1 MEHSNH
7 FELNKGQQYAYD
19 QIMDFVKDETS
30 QVFIL
35 RGYAG
40 TGKTTLMKRIIQTF
54 VEQSLNFKLLA
65 STGRAAKILSDLTG
79 YPASTVH
86 GEIYSF
92 DDLNVELE
100 VLAKDREK
108 DKEDRA
114 QDLFLQFELK
124 SHNYE
129 EEGPYVYIIDEA
141 SMISD
146 NKVMTTSQARFG
158 SGRLLADLF
167 ESDWKGKFIFVGDQC
182 QLPPINQEISPA
194 LSAGYIARTFQK
206 NVKEAELTQIMRQQG
221 GNDIPV
227 AASKLRNL
235 YLQPQPWQWA
245 KFPLRGYA
253 HIHLLN
259 SQAELYS
266 RYIDNVKRSGY
277 ESCTLICKTN
287 RQCDNVTGFVRPA
300 LLEGTSSELKVGDI
314 LLVTQNN
321 LISGLMNGDLVVV
334 EEIGE
339 ACFSQ
344 EQSAVNP
351 PKGFAGA
358 FHLRKGGL
366 SFLYVTVRDL
376 YRKKRYTQYLVE
388 DVLYQNATNITPEQ
402 NRNLF
407 IDFYYRMKDRNIHQ
421 KSKEFKQEMRQ
432 DPFLNALRCTWGYAL
447 TCHKSQ
453 GGEWDTVYL
462 DLPRSIGKMEK
473 PAVYQWMYTAMT
485 RASKD
490 LYLVY
495 DFYVM

>member
-1 MEHSNH
+1 MEHNNLQ
-7 FELNKGQQYAYD
+7 LNKGQQYAYD
-19 QIMDFVKDETS
+19 QIMDFVANDTS

-40 TGKTTLMKRIIQTF
+40 TGKTTLMKRIIQAF
-54 VEQSLNFKLLA
+54 AEQSVNFRLLA

-79 YPASTVH
+79 YAASTVH
-86 GEIYSF
+86 SEIYSF
-92 DDLNVELE
+92 GDLNVELE

-108 DKEDRA
+108 DKEDKS

-124 SHNYE
+124 LHKYE
-129 EEGPYVYIIDEA
+129 EVEPCVYIIDEA

-146 NKVMTTSQARFG
+146 NKVMTNSQARFG

-167 ESDWKGKFIFVGDQC
+167 ESDKNGKYIFVGDQC
-182 QLPPINQEISPA
+182 QLPPINQDISPA
-194 LSAGYIARTFQK
+194 LSTGYIARTFQK
-206 NVKEAELTQIMRQQG
+206 DVKEAELTQIMRQQG
-221 GNDIPV
+221 DNDIPV

-235 YLQPQPWQWA
+235 YLRPQPWQWA

-253 HIHLLN
+253 HIHLLS

-266 RYIDNVKRSGY
+266 RYIDNVKRGGY

-300 LLEGTSSELKVGDI
+300 LLAGTSSELKVGDI

-339 ACFSQ
+339 SCFSQ
-344 EQSAVNP
+344 GQSVGNP
-351 PKGFAGA
+351 PDGFAGA

-376 YRKKRYTQYLVE
+376 YRKRRYTQYLVE
-388 DVLYQNATNITPEQ
+388 DVLYQNTTNITPEQ

-421 KSKEFKQEMRQ
+421 KSKEFKQEMCR

-447 TCHKSQ
+447 TCHKAQ

-462 DLPRSIGKMEK
+462 DLPRNIGKMDK
-473 PAVYQWMYTAMT
+473 PAVYQWIYTAMT

-490 LYLVY
+490 LYLVN